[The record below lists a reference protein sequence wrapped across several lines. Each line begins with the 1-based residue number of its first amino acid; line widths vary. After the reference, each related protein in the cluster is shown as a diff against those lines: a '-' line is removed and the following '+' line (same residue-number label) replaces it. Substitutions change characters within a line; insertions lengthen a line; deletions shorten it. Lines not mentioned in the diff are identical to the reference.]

1 MSVGRFLLGVILMAL
16 MLAFLFTAL
25 AMGVTQFGAN
35 LFLARAEH
43 VEAQALL
50 QQARTIDYLAR
61 QQAAYSNRL
70 FVGVAVLGLMVLGG
84 LALALV
90 VIVARDAEYRR
101 TLMYLNSRPVQQALP
116 PANWITPQPAR
127 QRQEM
132 RR

>member
-1 MSVGRFLLGVILMAL
+1 MSVAKFLFGVIVMAL
-16 MLAFLFTAL
+16 MLALL
-25 AMGVTQFGAN
+25 FGAIGMG
-35 LFLARAEH
+35 LTQIGAQFYQARAEH

-50 QQARTIDYLAR
+50 QQAKTIDYLAR

>member
-16 MLAFLFTAL
+16 MLAAL
-25 AMGVTQFGAN
+25 IYLGGA
-35 LFLARAEH
+35 LFLQQRAALVLAQAERA
-43 VEAQALL
+43 EAQALL
-50 QQARTIDYLAR
+50 QQATTIDYMAR